1 MMPPHQTNAKL
12 ETAVVIAA
20 LATLPVM
27 LLEVRGVTAT
37 WLVVTDWLIWGVF
50 AAALAAGFVASKERT
65 TYLFRHPIDV
75 AVVLLSFPFLP
86 SILALASLVRVVRLL
101 RIALSAGRAL
111 PALRET
117 IGRRELLYVTGLCGL
132 LVVAAAA
139 AVVIL
144 EPSAV
149 GGSFGTAVWWA
160 LVTIT
165 TVGYGDVSPT
175 STSARVVAVILMIA
189 GLGLISTLSATIAAF
204 FVGQEQRRHQ
214 ASFETHVLA
223 ALARIEARGK
233 QHSDSLSPHE
243 ERGGKSAPPESSAAR
258 SGPAAPPAS

>member
-1 MMPPHQTNAKL
+1 MQPHKTNVKIEA
-12 ETAVVIAA
+12 AVVIAA

-27 LLEVRGVTAT
+27 LLEVRGIKAP
-37 WLVVTDWLIWGVF
+37 WLIAADWIIWGVF
-50 AAALAAGFVASKERT
+50 ASALAAGLAGSTQRT
-65 TYLFRHPIDV
+65 MYLFRHPIDV
-75 AVVLLSFPFLP
+75 AVVLLSFPLLP
-86 SILALASLVRVVRLL
+86 SVLALASLVRVVRLL

-111 PALRET
+111 PALKEI
-117 IGRRELLYVTGLCGL
+117 IGRRELLYVAGLCGL

-204 FVGQEQRRHQ
+204 FIGQEQRRHH
-214 ASFETHVLA
+214 ASFESRVLA
-223 ALARIEARGK
+223 ALSRIETRANL
-233 QHSDSLSPHE
+233 QADSQRPDE
-243 ERGGKSAPPESSAAR
+243 EGGTSAPPDRPVVS
-258 SGPAAPPAS
+258 